1 MSVTNTAYHLSHSP
15 LVPSLLLAAA
25 LAAPAPAQAAE
36 PVRYEADA
44 AHSQLSFTAKYMGV
58 VDVQGRFREFRGT
71 LMYVPDEPARST
83 VSVVI
88 AAGSLDTGNKTR
100 DKDLRGPDFFDA
112 ARYPVLRFSSTRT
125 EVRGAGFA
133 MTGDLTIRNVTKRVT
148 LEVERVHPETKDAMG
163 ATRIGFVGRTQV
175 NRRDFGVVGSKFWNN
190 EFAPGRFAIADSV
203 RLELVFE
210 AMVEDLARRTLDPGR
225 KRPFVDSLVAVAK
238 ARGAKSAAHALRD
251 ARASGTY
258 DLSANALLLAAGR
271 LLQANGAG
279 SAVEI
284 LVQAAEMYPKSAEVA
299 ALLAEAHLAAGQ
311 RDAALQ
317 AGRRALTLDPWHPGA
332 RETVRWTSAD

>member
-1 MSVTNTAYHLSHSP
+1 MSVTNAVHRRALSP
-15 LVPSLLLAAA
+15 LVRPILVAAV
-25 LAAPAPAQAAE
+25 LAAPAPAQAAD

-100 DKDLRGPDFFDA
+100 DKDLRGADFFDA
-112 ARYPVLRFSSTRT
+112 ARYPVLRFTSTRT
-125 EVRGAGFA
+125 EVRGDGFA
-133 MTGDLTIRNVTKRVT
+133 MTGDLTIRNVTKSVT
-148 LEVERVHPETKDAMG
+148 LAVERVHPETKDAMG
-163 ATRIGFVGRTQV
+163 ATRIGFVGRTDV

-225 KRPFVDSLVAVAK
+225 KRPFVDSLVTMAK
-238 ARGAKSAAHALRD
+238 ARGAKAAGHALRD
-251 ARASGTY
+251 ARASGAY
-258 DLSANALLLAAGR
+258 DVSANALLLAAGR
-271 LLQANGAG
+271 LLQADGAA

-284 LVQAAEMYPKSAEVA
+284 LVQAVGMYPKSAEVA
-299 ALLAEAHLAAGQ
+299 ALLAQAHMATGRREAA
-311 RDAALQ
+311 RQ
-317 AGRRALTLDPWHPGA
+317 AGKRALTLDPWHPGA